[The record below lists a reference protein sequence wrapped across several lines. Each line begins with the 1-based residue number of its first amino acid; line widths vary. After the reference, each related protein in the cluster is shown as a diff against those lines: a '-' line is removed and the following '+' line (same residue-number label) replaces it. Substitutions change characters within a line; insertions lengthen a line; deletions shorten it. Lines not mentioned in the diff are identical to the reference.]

1 MTSINETV
9 ARMTI
14 TNRLNLPQPLV
25 DAVVNDEY
33 TRGEADISV
42 TGLLS
47 PPRQAVLKEQHAHE
61 ITEDVVDRIWSLLG
75 QAVHVILERADSS
88 GITEERLFMDL
99 YGWRIS
105 GQFDRLS
112 LTDGVLQDYKVTSTY
127 TIVYGDRLA
136 EWEAQLNLYALLARE
151 HGREIKGIEVVA
163 ILRDWMKSKVEPG
176 GNYPP
181 AQVAV
186 VPLELWTP
194 ERQLAF
200 LQERVS
206 LHQKARFHLPECTRE
221 ERWQKDDK
229 WAVMKE
235 GRKSALRVLDSKQ
248 EAWDWADENGATHQ
262 PDPETTNGA
271 PLELRGGISIQLRP
285 GESTRCESYCPAAPW
300 CDQFKALKEEKND

>member
-1 MTSINETV
+1 MTTINQEV
-9 ARMTI
+9 ARMSI

-47 PPRQAVLKEQHAHE
+47 PPRQAMLREQHADE

-88 GITEERLFMDL
+88 GITEERLFIDL

-112 LTDGVLQDYKVTSTY
+112 LTDSVLQDYKVTSAW
-127 TIVYGDRLA
+127 TIVFGDRLP
-136 EWEAQLNLYALLARE
+136 EWEAQLNLYALLASE

-163 ILRDWMKSKVEPG
+163 ILRDWTKSKAMDED
-176 GNYPP
+176 YPD
-181 AQVAV
+181 AQVVV
-186 VPLELWTP
+186 VPLELWSH
-194 ERQLAF
+194 ERQWAYLRD
-200 LQERVS
+200 RVN
-206 LHQKARFHLPECTRE
+206 LHQMARTSLPECTRE

-229 WAVMKE
+229 WAVMKD
-235 GRKSALRVLDSKQ
+235 GRKSALRVLDSEQ
-248 EAWDWADENGATHQ
+248 DAIQWA
-262 PDPETTNGA
+262 TTNSY
-271 PLELRGGISIQLRP
+271 EIKNIVHRP
-285 GESTRCESYCPAAPW
+285 GENTRCESYCSAAPW
-300 CDQFKALKEEKND
+300 CDQFKALKEAKNGS

>member
-1 MTSINETV
+1 MTSINQEM

-14 TNRLNLPQPLV
+14 TNRLGLPQPLV

-112 LTDGVLQDYKVTSTY
+112 LTDGILQDYKVTSAW
-127 TIVYGDRLA
+127 TIVFGDRIA
-136 EWEAQLNLYALLARE
+136 EWEAQLNLYALLATE
-151 HGREIKGIEVVA
+151 HGREIKGLEVVA
-163 ILRDWMKSKVEPG
+163 ILRDWQKSKAREDPQ
-176 GNYPP
+176 YPQS
-181 AQVAV
+181 QVAV
-186 VPLELWTP
+186 VPLELWSRN
-194 ERQLAF
+194 RQVAF
-200 LQERVS
+200 LRDRVN
-206 LHQKARFHLPECTRE
+206 LHQMARDSLPECTRE

-229 WAVMKE
+229 WAVHKA
-235 GRKSALRVLDSKQ
+235 GRKGALRLLGSEQDAIQ
-248 EAWDWADENGATHQ
+248 WAE
-262 PDPETTNGA
+262 TNGYMI
-271 PLELRGGISIQLRP
+271 EDIIHRP
-285 GESTRCESYCPAAPW
+285 GENTRCESYCAAAPW
-300 CDQFKALKEEKND
+300 CEQFKALKEAKHDE